1 MCHIRKYRTTLVGRE
16 WWQSRKEWLGEGCAD
31 DDGKRQTTKGQG
43 ETGGRR
49 WWQRPAKQPA
59 LAMVAM
65 VAMGDDE
72 NRRLR

>member
-1 MCHIRKYRTTLVGRE
+1 MCHIREYRTTLVGRE
-16 WWQSRKEWLGEGCAD
+16 S
-31 DDGKRQTTKGQG
+31 GKRQTTKGQG